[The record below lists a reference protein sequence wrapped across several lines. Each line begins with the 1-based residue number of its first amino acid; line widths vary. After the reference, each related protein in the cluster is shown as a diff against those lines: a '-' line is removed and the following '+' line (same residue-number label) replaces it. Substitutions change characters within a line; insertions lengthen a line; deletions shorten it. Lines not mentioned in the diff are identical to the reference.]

1 MLKSQKVKRCSPGD
15 AFVKSL
21 AGEGELG
28 EDSSTTA
35 CPEEWRW
42 ASGRKSEI
50 TAIKPAST

>member
-1 MLKSQKVKRCSPGD
+1 MLSSQKLKRLRPDD

-28 EDSSTTA
+28 EDRGHSSV
-35 CPEEWRW
+35 PGEWRW

-50 TAIKPAST
+50 TAIKLAST